1 MLAILQLYAN
11 FIRWIRIVFFC
22 PINQLKV
29 YRLTIP
35 QPLQSRGAAQRGGEM
50 VEKEKP
56 PKVPL
61 TLRLP
66 RALYEELKE
75 EAEFRG
81 LSLHEYILV
90 KLNPLAVEFEQ
101 R

>member
-1 MLAILQLYAN
+1 M
-11 FIRWIRIVFFC
+11 
-22 PINQLKV
+22 PSK
-29 YRLTIP
+29 
-35 QPLQSRGAAQRGGEM
+35 
-50 VEKEKP
+50 KP
-56 PKVPL
+56 PKVTL

-75 EAEFRG
+75 EAERRG

-101 R
+101 G

>member
-1 MLAILQLYAN
+1 M
-11 FIRWIRIVFFC
+11 
-22 PINQLKV
+22 
-29 YRLTIP
+29 
-35 QPLQSRGAAQRGGEM
+35 E
-50 VEKEKP
+50 EKEKP
-56 PKVPL
+56 SKVPL

-75 EAEFRG
+75 EAERRG

>member
-1 MLAILQLYAN
+1 
-11 FIRWIRIVFFC
+11 
-22 PINQLKV
+22 
-29 YRLTIP
+29 
-35 QPLQSRGAAQRGGEM
+35 M

-56 PKVPL
+56 SKVPL

-101 R
+101 G

>member
-1 MLAILQLYAN
+1 MLTCIFLLQKFVKPNNLNKRPRDPAG
-11 FIRWIRIVFFC
+11 RR
-22 PINQLKV
+22 
-29 YRLTIP
+29 RE
-35 QPLQSRGAAQRGGEM
+35 GGDM

-56 PKVPL
+56 PKVTL

-75 EAEFRG
+75 EAECRG

-90 KLNPLAVEFEQ
+90 KLNPLVVEFE
-101 R
+101 RE